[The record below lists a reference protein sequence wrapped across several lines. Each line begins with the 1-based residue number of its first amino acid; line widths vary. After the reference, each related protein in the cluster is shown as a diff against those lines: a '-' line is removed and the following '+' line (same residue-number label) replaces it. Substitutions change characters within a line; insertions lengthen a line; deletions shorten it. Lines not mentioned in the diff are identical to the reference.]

1 MLRFIVWM
9 IIFFVA
15 AKIVGLVIRSVRMML
30 TPNKDVLNRRTAAPF
45 RRANTVEDIPYEE
58 INDKP

>member
-9 IIFFVA
+9 IIAFVA
-15 AKIVGLVIRSVRMML
+15 AKIVGQVIRSIRLLV
-30 TPNKDVLNRRTAAPF
+30 TPNKDILNRRTSPASG
-45 RRANTVEDIPYEE
+45 RHQNIEDIPYEE

>member
-15 AKIVGLVIRSVRMML
+15 AKIVGLVIRSVRLML
-30 TPNKDVLNRRTAAPF
+30 KPNKDILNRGTAAPF
-45 RRANTVEDIPYEE
+45 RRSNSVEDIPYEE
-58 INDKP
+58 INDKQ

>member
-15 AKIVGLVIRSVRMML
+15 AKITGRLIRYVRL
-30 TPNKDVLNRRTAAPF
+30 QFTPNKEVLKHDQRSHGPP
-45 RRANTVEDIPYEE
+45 ANTIEDIPYEE
-58 INDKP
+58 IKEK